1 MIKYLTYILL
11 LGQLLS
17 SCQSGREFVDEQ
29 TYENWYANNHSVLA
43 KSKSLENIQIA
54 VELIPTES
62 IYLSNKDSETTI
74 ADYKGMLS
82 FKVQLNNKQS
92 IPMLKYMLEDEK
104 DYQARIYYYT
114 NEIRK
119 HIELRQEGKEAIYA
133 TDVIMDRSYGVS
145 PHLTLNVLFKE
156 IELNA
161 PLTLHYDEEVYN
173 LGPLNFHYS
182 QEELNA
188 IPTLEEPTV

>member
-1 MIKYLTYILL
+1 MIKHLIYILL

-29 TYENWYANNHSVLA
+29 AYENWYADNHSTLA
-43 KSKSLENIQIA
+43 KSKSLENIEIA

-62 IYLSNKDSETTI
+62 IYLRNKDSETTI
-74 ADYKGMLS
+74 ADYNGMLS
-82 FKVQLNNKQS
+82 FKIQLNNKQS

-114 NEIRK
+114 YEVRK

-188 IPTLEEPTV
+188 IPTLEEPKV